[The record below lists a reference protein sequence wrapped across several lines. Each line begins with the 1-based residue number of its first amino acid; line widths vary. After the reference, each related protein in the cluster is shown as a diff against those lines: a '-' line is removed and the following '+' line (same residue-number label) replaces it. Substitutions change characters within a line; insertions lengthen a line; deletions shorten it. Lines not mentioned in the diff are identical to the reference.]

1 MQDSRNPERL
11 HPASCHAG
19 LRNPPCPKTLTGYNH
34 ARLLIPSERR
44 QTVKRPKISV
54 IGAGNVGATCAHW
67 AAVKELGDVVL
78 VDVVEGMPQGKA
90 LDMAEAMPVAGWDVT
105 VTGSNDYDATANSDV
120 VIITAGLARKP
131 GMSRDDLLAKNT
143 EIVSS
148 VTAEVARRSPAAKL
162 IVVSNPLDAMVYVAQ
177 KTSGFIP
184 KHVIGMAGVLDS
196 ARFRCFIAAELG
208 VSVEDVTALVLGG
221 HGDSMVPL
229 VRYCS
234 VGGVPL
240 AQMMSAAKI
249 EELVTRTRNGGA
261 EIVGLLK
268 TGSAYYAPSIAAV
281 EMAEAIIRDKKR
293 IMPCAAYCRDE
304 YGVGGYYVGVP
315 VKLGAD
321 GVEQIIEVELDASER
336 AALDA
341 STEHVRQLVASLK
354 L

>member
-1 MQDSRNPERL
+1 
-11 HPASCHAG
+11 
-19 LRNPPCPKTLTGYNH
+19 
-34 ARLLIPSERR
+34 
-44 QTVKRPKISV
+44 VKRPKISV

-90 LDMAEAMPVAGWDVT
+90 LDLAQAMPVAGWDVT
-105 VTGSNDYDATANSDV
+105 VAGANDYDATAGSEV

-131 GMSRDDLLAKNT
+131 GMSRDDLLIKNT
-143 EIVSS
+143 QIVSS

-177 KTSGFIP
+177 RTSGFT
-184 KHVIGMAGVLDS
+184 HRNVIGMAGVLDS
-196 ARFRCFIAAELG
+196 ARFRCFIAAELD

-249 EELVTRTRNGGA
+249 DELVTRTRNGGA
-261 EIVGLLK
+261 EIVALLK
-268 TGSAYYAPSIAAV
+268 TGSAYYAPSLAAV
-281 EMAEAIIRDKKR
+281 EMAEAIVRDKKR
-293 IMPCAAYCRDE
+293 IMPCAAFCQKE

-315 VKLGAD
+315 AKLGAD
-321 GVEQIIEVELDASER
+321 GIEQIIEVELDAAER
-336 AALDA
+336 AAFDA
-341 STEHVRQLVASLK
+341 STEHVRQLVASIK